1 MTTAATPLADVR
13 ARVSGG
19 LAAHLPEHLAR
30 LAWDDERLVAYQ
42 RDRLRALVGHARE
55 RSPFHARRL
64 GGIEID
70 DLGDL
75 ALLPVMT
82 KRELMD
88 HFDEMLTDP
97 RLTRRRIEEHLA
109 ASATAPALLLDE
121 YVCLASGG
129 SSGMRGLF
137 VQSVDEYAQ
146 FGSGIVRR
154 PLARLQTAGGPPPG
168 GLLVA
173 MLAAASPVHSTAFG
187 SSTATAGPVRFV
199 SIPVTLPLAE
209 IVDRLNALRPPALQG
224 YATKLAQ
231 LGREQRAGRLRI
243 SPVSVTSTSELLTAE
258 DRHAVET
265 AFGVPVVDQFAATEG
280 MVGHSEPGE
289 RSITMATDLAIVE
302 PVDAAN
308 RPVPAGTPSDKVLVT
323 NLHNLTL
330 PLIRFEVTDRFVAEN
345 AALGQGFLRA
355 TVAGRTDEVLRYGDV
370 EIHPIAIRS
379 VMVKTPAIG
388 EYQVRQ
394 TERGV
399 DVSVVAD
406 APVDEAALRAAL
418 VASLRGAG
426 LDGPEATVRRV
437 AAIARHPQTGKVSRF
452 LPR

>member
-1 MTTAATPLADVR
+1 
-13 ARVSGG
+13 
-19 LAAHLPEHLAR
+19 
-30 LAWDDERLVAYQ
+30 
-42 RDRLRALVGHARE
+42 
-55 RSPFHARRL
+55 
-64 GGIEID
+64 
-70 DLGDL
+70 
-75 ALLPVMT
+75 
-82 KRELMD
+82 
-88 HFDEMLTDP
+88 
-97 RLTRRRIEEHLA
+97 
-109 ASATAPALLLDE
+109 
-121 YVCLASGG
+121 
-129 SSGMRGLF
+129 
-137 VQSVDEYAQ
+137 
-146 FGSGIVRR
+146 
-154 PLARLQTAGGPPPG
+154 
-168 GLLVA
+168 
-173 MLAAASPVHSTAFG
+173 
-187 SSTATAGPVRFV
+187 
-199 SIPVTLPLAE
+199 
-209 IVDRLNALRPPALQG
+209 
-224 YATKLAQ
+224 
-231 LGREQRAGRLRI
+231 
-243 SPVSVTSTSELLTAE
+243 VSVTSTSELLTAE

-289 RSITMATDLAIVE
+289 RSITMATDLASVE

-379 VMVKTPAIG
+379 VMVKMPAIG

-406 APVDEAALRAAL
+406 ALIDEAALRAAL

-437 AAIARHPQTGKVSRF
+437 AEIARHPQTGKVSRF